1 MRQGQGASEGVV
13 IVAGGVSLRKAVSAL
28 WLGRQVRS
36 REMVTSS
43 VAYQDG
49 IGALVFVMLL
59 SSVVEVVLVDLLLS
73 ALWMRLLGLTLGLL
87 ALLGLLS
94 FVVAL
99 RAYPHRVTDE
109 VLTIHYGACFELSI
123 PLELVAAVTQRK
135 AMITQKRTAEIRDG
149 VLSLPV
155 MGVTNLVVKLD
166 SPIKVHLRKS
176 AVADVREIRLFAVDP
191 VSGAQK
197 LQNGGL
203 QVADDRVT
211 AGPPPRPRWAR
222 ALRWAGP
229 VVLVVEIALV
239 TTGLLDWRV
248 AAGVIAVTEG
258 ILAVLGIAA
267 GAALVSQYRR
277 CRAEE
282 RSRADS
288 LSEAAFFLMPTP
300 MAVIVRKELSFIR
313 VLGLALAR
321 RTEGARTGD
330 VPLGY
335 GAMCRKVLLG
345 LALVLLGVGTTLLT
359 GLASGV
365 PWFVLGII
373 LVYVSVLTATVGL
386 ASKVR
391 PHVLRGDVLLVRWG
405 LHQELEVPLGT
416 VASIDAE
423 RPQRGRKHADTE
435 ADYFS
440 VPTSGRELVAI
451 WLDEPITVPTRL
463 GRHMLTR
470 TILLPVDDGRLSAA
484 AITTQLGF
492 GVERRAGQGAA
503 PPPPQSRDLSP
514 IEEVNRLPNGSGS
527 PSPSRSPLADRLSGP
542 SPARRASRFRNSGHG
557 ATFPAL
563 AG

>member
-13 IVAGGVSLRKAVSAL
+13 IAAGGVSLHKAVSAL
-28 WLGRQVRS
+28 WLGRKVRS
-36 REMVTSS
+36 REVGASS

-73 ALWMRLLGLTLGLL
+73 VLWMRLLGLTLGLL

-99 RAYPHRVTDE
+99 RAYPHRVTE
-109 VLTIHYGACFELSI
+109 GVLTIHYGACFELSI
-123 PLELVAAVTQRK
+123 PLELVGTVTQRR
-135 AMITQKRTAEIRDG
+135 AMITQKRTAEVRDG

-176 AVADVREIRLFAVDP
+176 AVAAVREIRLFAVDP

-203 QVADDRVT
+203 QVGDDRVT
-211 AGPPPRPRWAR
+211 AGPPQRPRWAR

-229 VVLVVEIALV
+229 LVLLVEIALV
-239 TTGLLDWRV
+239 TTGLLDWRI

-258 ILAVLGIAA
+258 ILTVLGIAA

-282 RSRADS
+282 RSRTDS
-288 LSEAAFFLMPTP
+288 LSEAFLFLMPPP
-300 MAVIVRKELSFIR
+300 MAVMVGKELSFIR
-313 VLGLALAR
+313 VLALALVR
-321 RTEGARTGD
+321 RSEGARSGD

-335 GAMCRKVLLG
+335 GAVSRKALLG
-345 LALVLLGVGTTLLT
+345 LALVLLGAGTTLLM

-373 LVYVSVLTATVGL
+373 LVYASVLTAAVGL

-391 PHVLRGDVLLVRWG
+391 PYVLRGDVLLVRWG
-405 LHQELEVPLGT
+405 LHQELEVPLGS
-416 VASIDAE
+416 VRSIDAE
-423 RPQRGRKHADTE
+423 RPQRGRGRADTE
-435 ADYFS
+435 ADCFS

-451 WLDEPITVPTRL
+451 RLDEPIAVPTRL
-463 GRHMLTR
+463 GRQMLAQTF
-470 TILLPVDDGRLSAA
+470 LLPVDEGSLSAA

-492 GVERRAGQGAA
+492 GVEGLAGHGAA
-503 PPPPQSRDLSP
+503 PAPHEVVTSVQSER
-514 IEEVNRLPNGSGS
+514 
-527 PSPSRSPLADRLSGP
+527 
-542 SPARRASRFRNSGHG
+542 
-557 ATFPAL
+557 
-563 AG
+563 